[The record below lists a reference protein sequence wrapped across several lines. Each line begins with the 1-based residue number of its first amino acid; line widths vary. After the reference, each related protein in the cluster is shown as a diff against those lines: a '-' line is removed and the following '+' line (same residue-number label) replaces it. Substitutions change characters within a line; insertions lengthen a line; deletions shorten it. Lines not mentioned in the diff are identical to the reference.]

1 MEIENVILETISQKI
16 GEKRFE
22 MWFGK
27 DIHFELHN
35 SVLFVNLPTLFLCN
49 WIRTNFKHIIAQAC
63 EELFGKVYT
72 MEFLVAE
79 NPERSKST
87 FVSNQNID
95 SPKENKRNELSQNKA
110 ESSSNASS
118 DSANKRL
125 LADPSVVSSQN
136 NSLKS
141 GSNNQKKKNI
151 GFTERSDFDQA
162 NEISW
167 KPIISGKTQ
176 RKNDQNSIIED
187 FPVYQINVS
196 KDQLISFS
204 QKNEENNKE
213 KEPIRKSPKNNRI
226 AGINK
231 TAKKSEANNI
241 IPTQKSKKETS
252 GTDLADSIKNDS
264 DFRSLDPD
272 QPDELSSKK
281 TPKKASPK
289 EKSTK
294 NIPQKNNDRETNSLS
309 STALDFPKMDSEF
322 PDSFGSKKKSSK
334 KNSIKSSEH
343 SLKSKGNLPSSDSL
357 QTAESTFSFHPQD
370 NSPFWQSKKAASTQQ
385 KSGSSKSLKT
395 ADSSKT
401 SDSPRFLTDEK
412 GNFNIVPHQPPKA
425 SVSNHPNAGLE
436 RDFESYSTFVVGLSN
451 RLAKSVSD
459 LIILEPG
466 KMSPLMIYGSTSVGK
481 THLLE
486 GIWSEYRRKANR
498 RFPIF
503 MTSEQFTSQFI
514 LSLRTNGQPF
524 RNRFKNISLFVLDDI
539 QFLEGK
545 ISTQTEL
552 LNLID
557 YLKGQNVQMVFS
569 ADRPLSELTGL
580 KSEIISRIEGGIV
593 CQIDNPERETLL
605 GIFRQMMKKRH
616 LNIPEDVCRFVVSRF
631 TTHARQLSGVLN
643 RLHASHLASNQPF
656 SLEMAEESLK
666 DIIRSNHRT
675 VRLEDIEKAVKD
687 IFGLADNSLQSRSR
701 TKQICYPRMLAM
713 WLARKHTRNALSEIG
728 RYFGNRSHSTVIS
741 AQKKVDQWL
750 QDNSP
755 LEQGDYVWTVSETI
769 QRIERILCH

>member
-27 DIHFELHN
+27 DIHFELHD
-35 SVLFVNLPTLFLCN
+35 SVLFVNLPTFFLCN

-63 EELFGKVYT
+63 EELFGKVYA

-79 NPERSKST
+79 SQEVSKST
-87 FVSNQNID
+87 FVSSPNIE
-95 SPKENKRNELSQNKA
+95 SPKENRRNQFSQNKA
-110 ESSSNASS
+110 ESLSNASS
-118 DSANKRL
+118 DSVNKKL
-125 LADPSVVSSQN
+125 TDSSMVSSQN
-136 NSLKS
+136 ESLES
-141 GSNNQKKKNI
+141 GSNKRKKKNV
-151 GFTERSDFDQA
+151 GFSERSDFEQA
-162 NEISW
+162 NEMSW
-167 KPIISGKTQ
+167 KPNSGKTQ

-187 FPVYQINVS
+187 FPVYQINIS
-196 KDQLISFS
+196 KDQLLSFS
-204 QKNEENNKE
+204 QKNEEDNKE

-231 TAKKSEANNI
+231 TASKSETNNTVS
-241 IPTQKSKKETS
+241 PEKSKKETS
-252 GTDLADSIKNDS
+252 GTNLGDSIKNDS
-264 DFRSLDPD
+264 DFRSLDSD
-272 QPDELSSKK
+272 QPDELFS
-281 TPKKASPK
+281 KKASSPK
-289 EKSTK
+289 KSTK
-294 NIPQKNNDRETNSLS
+294 NIPQKNNDRESNSLS
-309 STALDFPKMDSEF
+309 STVLDFPKMDSEF
-322 PDSFGSKKKSSK
+322 PDSISSRKKSSK
-334 KNSIKSSEH
+334 KNSIRSSKN
-343 SLKSKGNLPSSDSL
+343 SLKSNPKLPSTDSL
-357 QTAESTFSFHPQD
+357 QAAESTFSFYPQD
-370 NSPFWQSKKAASTQQ
+370 NPPSCQSKKAAATLQ
-385 KSGSSKSLKT
+385 KPDSPKSLKT

-401 SDSPRFLTDEK
+401 SDTPRFLTDEK

-425 SVSNHPNAGLE
+425 SLSNHSNAGQE

-643 RLHASHLASNQPF
+643 RLHASHLATNLPF

-769 QRIERILCH
+769 QKIERILRH